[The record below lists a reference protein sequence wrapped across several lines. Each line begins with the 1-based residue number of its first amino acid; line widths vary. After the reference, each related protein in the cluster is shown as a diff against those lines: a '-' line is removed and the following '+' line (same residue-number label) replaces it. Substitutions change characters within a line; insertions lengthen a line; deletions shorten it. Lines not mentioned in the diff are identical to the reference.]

1 MCSSGWISG
10 GAGLVHLRPR
20 CICGVSGHSG
30 AHARCKV
37 LAALHEHQ
45 LPVSSAGHCP
55 VQCTTTGRLE
65 RCYHS
70 CEAGHRG
77 EILYKGFNIQM
88 ALALGVE
95 FHKKVLAERGCPKV
109 CSFRKRFEGVFH
121 FSIVARPSTFFVK
134 PKIALT
140 MSGLG
145 CGAAGLFCWLSF
157 GWGKG
162 VEEEEGGR
170 RTHSGNSSS
179 HIPWRA

>member
-20 CICGVSGHSG
+20 CIRGVSGHSG

-45 LPVSSAGHCP
+45 LPVSCAGHCP

-77 EILYKGFNIQM
+77 EIIYKGFNIQM

-134 PKIALT
+134 PKL
-140 MSGLG
+140 L
-145 CGAAGLFCWLSF
+145 
-157 GWGKG
+157 
-162 VEEEEGGR
+162 
-170 RTHSGNSSS
+170 
-179 HIPWRA
+179 